1 MNSVTFTSI
10 CKRLAQTLAKLRS
23 ARHSQHGCLGAHG
36 TGAAPQAPRDV
47 APTPVSTA
55 TILPD
60 ASPLPDAP
68 ARMRAVLATFEGQ
81 AAFRFL
87 GNASSRMHAGEL
99 FRLRK
104 GYRILGNE
112 RLRS

>member
-1 MNSVTFTSI
+1 MNSVTSTFI
-10 CKRLAQTLAKLRS
+10 CKRLARTLAKLWS

-36 TGAAPQAPRDV
+36 TGAAPQAPRDA
-47 APTPVSTA
+47 APNPVSTA
-55 TILPD
+55 AILPD
-60 ASPLPDAP
+60 ASSLPDAP

-81 AAFRFL
+81 AAFRLL
-87 GNASSRMHAGEL
+87 GTAASGVHAGEL

-104 GYRILGNE
+104 GCRILGNE